1 MIKVKVNLHHSH
13 KSGKIFGYVHDFCN
27 WKVRENKTKTVILA
41 NIFFG
46 FHMFFFFK
54 GFQATAWATKD
65 INLCGNNLTHI
76 NFATTS
82 GGEIKCIETIKYYRK
97 SLTQLASTLS
107 NEEKNEVK
115 K

>member
-1 MIKVKVNLHHSH
+1 MVTFTTSVTGKLEKIKRKRLFWQI
-13 KSGKIFGYVHDFCN
+13 IFSDFICS
-27 WKVRENKTKTVILA
+27 
-41 NIFFG
+41 
-46 FHMFFFFK
+46 FFK

-82 GGEIKCIETIKYYRK
+82 GGEIKCIDAIKYYRK